1 MSIPASSIDMLV
13 TIGLVSTEVHAS
25 VDVPPLRIDAATHLI
40 PLALLIPSN
49 LPRFLDWGTS

>member
-1 MSIPASSIDMLV
+1 MLV